1 MIFWFIAAVMTAAVT
16 LLSLWPLLR
25 SRQEHLASRA
35 EHDVEVYSA
44 QLRELDADVA
54 RGAMAPAE
62 AETARAEIGRR
73 LLRAADRGKSESQVG
88 TASWQRPRMLAAIA
102 AVALLVPIGSVVLY
116 AQLGGAGRPDLPLA
130 GRSAPTSGPGDIQTL
145 IAGAEERLRAE
156 PEDGRGWDVLAP
168 IYLRI
173 GRVEDAAEA
182 FRNGIRLNGSSAARE
197 SGLGEALT
205 QLAGGEV
212 TDEAQAA
219 FERAVAANPAHLPAK
234 FFLALNL
241 SQEGR
246 RDEAVTAWT
255 QLVEMSPPDAPW
267 LEIANAAIADA
278 RGEAPP
284 AAATADAGTAAP
296 ARGPGEADIAAAADM
311 AADDRQAMIEGMV
324 SQLAARLETNPN
336 DVEGWK
342 RLIRSYTVLGDDE
355 AAGAAYRT
363 ARQTFAADSAA
374 GREIAAFGD
383 ELGLTAEG
391 ETQTQ

>member
-73 LLRAADRGKSESQVG
+73 LLRAADRGKSESQAG

-116 AQLGGAGRPDLPLA
+116 AQLGGAGRPDVPLA

-182 FRNGIRLNGSSAARE
+182 FRNGIRLNGSS
-197 SGLGEALT
+197 
-205 QLAGGEV
+205 
-212 TDEAQAA
+212 
-219 FERAVAANPAHLPAK
+219 
-234 FFLALNL
+234 
-241 SQEGR
+241 
-246 RDEAVTAWT
+246 
-255 QLVEMSPPDAPW
+255 
-267 LEIANAAIADA
+267 
-278 RGEAPP
+278 
-284 AAATADAGTAAP
+284 
-296 ARGPGEADIAAAADM
+296 
-311 AADDRQAMIEGMV
+311 
-324 SQLAARLETNPN
+324 
-336 DVEGWK
+336 
-342 RLIRSYTVLGDDE
+342 
-355 AAGAAYRT
+355 
-363 ARQTFAADSAA
+363 
-374 GREIAAFGD
+374 
-383 ELGLTAEG
+383 
-391 ETQTQ
+391 